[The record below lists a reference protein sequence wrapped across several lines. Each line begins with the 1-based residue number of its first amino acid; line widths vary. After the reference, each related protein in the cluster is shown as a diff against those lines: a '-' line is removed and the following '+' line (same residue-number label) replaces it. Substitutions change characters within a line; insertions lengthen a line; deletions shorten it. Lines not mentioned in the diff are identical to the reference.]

1 MTGDN
6 FWSIQLW
13 LKGLSNEKKL
23 PSNFGNDDDNNNNNS
38 ITSVFAAILI
48 LVLKDKNLHRFTYSH
63 SCKGLSNKIE
73 ANISSLFGSTFA
85 PRVVTHCCCATNR
98 MYMSSRFLR
107 GSGEG
112 FQIPVQDFQGFK
124 LLSYFIWA
132 YTGSRLFHFC
142 SFRQFNRKKYYTFA
156 GFEHGSFYLD
166 ECVQAA
172 IGLLPRG
179 YR

>member
-85 PRVVTHCCCATNR
+85 PRVALHCCCATNR
-98 MYMSSRFLR
+98 MYISSRFLR

-124 LLSYFIWA
+124 LLRYFIWA

-142 SFRQFNRKKYYTFA
+142 SFRQFNRKKILYFCGIRTRIVLPWWMCA
-156 GFEHGSFYLD
+156 GCHWSATTG
-166 ECVQAA
+166 V
-172 IGLLPRG
+172 
-179 YR
+179 